1 MSDCCSLPDTEVQ
14 KGSSVCPICG
24 KKGKP
29 VKAQTIRSLTKRDWE
44 NYHLI
49 VDGFYCT
56 NPGDS
61 TVYYFSTMDAVVKKD
76 DVVDRIGI
84 KETEEPIFVCYCFRH
99 TKSKIISDFNIHGY
113 STIEKEVRQKVKD
126 KLCSCEVTN
135 PSGRCCLGDIR
146 KTYKNLKKP
155 SVLV

>member
-1 MSDCCSLPDTEVQ
+1 MSDCCSIPDTNTE
-14 KGSSVCPICG
+14 KDELICPICG
-24 KKGKP
+24 EKGRP

-49 VDGFYCT
+49 GNGFYCT

-76 DVVDRIGI
+76 DVVDRVGI

-99 TKSKIISDFNIHGY
+99 TKSKIISDFKEHGY
-113 STIEKEVRQKVKD
+113 STIEKEVRQKVND

-146 KTYKNLKKP
+146 KTFLPIKEE
-155 SVLV
+155 VVI